1 MFLREN
7 WPGLP
12 SVRLALRSEVTA
24 LTKDSRFTGL
34 HWSIIAV
41 AVAISATMVGM
52 VGFQIW
58 RDRERALT
66 DAVNNT
72 TSLTTSLEE
81 HTRQIFTASDLLM
94 QSILNDVDLK
104 PSLSDIDRGKIHE
117 KLKTFAGGATFIKAL
132 AIIDRSGN
140 RIVSADLVNP
150 PPVSFNDRPHF
161 FVHAFEPSLGF
172 YIGAPIQGV
181 TGSTL
186 GQTLIPLSRRINS
199 RDGRFAG
206 IVYAGLPI
214 RYFLDFYRSID
225 IKPGVDIRLMLT
237 DGSLLVSQAV
247 HPTGQLDFYWH
258 PLFKKIIENQTTGTY
273 EGAGF
278 QPFTQEITSYR
289 QVPGFPLVVTVS
301 MNRDEVFAHWLATAK
316 TSAAL
321 VVAMLLAI
329 TAATI
334 WLLRLTSQRETLL
347 RDVTTEKLRAEKA
360 SEDARLADEAK
371 SAFLAT
377 MSHEIRTPM
386 NGIIGFSELLLETPL
401 DGRQKEFVTTVYDSA
416 RTLLVLLNDVLDY
429 SKIEAGKIELELI
442 DFDPTSI
449 VQSVL
454 SLFQRQAE
462 TKGLKLTLSI
472 APDVPKGVTGDASR
486 LRQILTNLVSNAIKF
501 TEKGSVDL
509 FLSLAGHGGDWAA
522 LRFAVKDSGI
532 GIPDEAK
539 NHLFSRFSQADSSIS
554 RRFGGTGLGLAICKS
569 LVDVMHGELGVSSRP
584 GEGSTFWFT
593 ISLPLATSVVKPR
606 FAPIAP
612 SVSGKGTVL
621 VVDDVEVNRRL
632 VSVMLTGAGYS
643 VQEAKGGREALERI
657 KKGGVDIVLL
667 DLQMPEMDGF
677 ETVARI
683 RTLLGDEAKVPVI
696 AMTANAMRGVIEQ
709 CLSAGMNGYVRKPAT
724 KADLLAALTSVL
736 APESDAKKLPDT
748 PAIHDEVPNQSID
761 ERVLDE
767 LERYIGRVKVT
778 ECVDLLKAQ
787 IPAALKR
794 IKACVDA
801 QDMKGLGEEIHS
813 LISPTGSLGLLSVAH
828 VARELS
834 DALRTENPSLPELTI
849 RLELL
854 TRACDAGL
862 DWLDRR
868 YPHSAPP
875 RLAASA

>member
-1 MFLREN
+1 M
-7 WPGLP
+7 
-12 SVRLALRSEVTA
+12 
-24 LTKDSRFTGL
+24 TKESRFTGL

-41 AVAISATMVGM
+41 AVAISAIMVGM

-58 RDRERALT
+58 RDRERALN
-66 DAVNNT
+66 DAVSNT

-94 QSILNDVDLK
+94 QSILNDVNLK

-117 KLKTFAGGATFIKAL
+117 KLKTFASGATFIKAL
-132 AIIDRSGN
+132 AIIDDSGK
-140 RIVSADLVNP
+140 RIVSADLINP
-150 PPVSFNDRPHF
+150 PPVPFNDRPHF

-181 TGSTL
+181 AGSTVGL
-186 GQTLIPLSRRINS
+186 TLIPLSRRINT

-206 IVYAGLPI
+206 IIYAGLPI

-237 DGSLLVSQAV
+237 DGSLLVSQAA

-273 EGAGF
+273 EGVGF

-289 QVPGFPLVVTVS
+289 KVPGFPLVVTVS
-301 MNRDEVFAHWLATAK
+301 MNRDEVFAQWRATTK
-316 TSAAL
+316 TSVAL
-321 VVAMLLAI
+321 VIAMLLAI

-334 WLLRLTSQRETLL
+334 WLLRLTSQREKLL
-347 RDVTTEKLRAEKA
+347 HDVTTEKLRAEKA
-360 SEDARLADEAK
+360 SDDARLADEAK

-449 VQSVL
+449 AQSVL

-462 TKGLKLTLSI
+462 TKGLTLTLSI
-472 APDVPKGVTGDASR
+472 SSDVPKGVTGDASR

-539 NHLFSRFSQADSSIS
+539 SHLFSRFSQADSSIS

-593 ISLPLATSVVKPR
+593 ISLPLATAPVKPR
-606 FAPIAP
+606 FTPIPANI
-612 SVSGKGTVL
+612 SGRGTVL

-632 VSVMLTGAGYS
+632 VSVMLTGSGYG
-643 VQEAKGGREALERI
+643 VEEAKGGREALARI
-657 KKGGVDIVLL
+657 QKGGVDIVLL

-683 RTLLGDEAKVPVI
+683 RTLLGEEAKVPVI

-724 KADLLAALTSVL
+724 KADLLSALTSVL
-736 APESDAKKLPDT
+736 APQTDEKPAET
-748 PAIHDEVPNQSID
+748 PITRDIGMPTHPID
-761 ERVLDE
+761 ESVLSE
-767 LERYIGRVKVT
+767 LERYIGRAKVI

-787 IPAALKR
+787 LPTTLMR
-794 IKACVDA
+794 IRACIDT
-801 QDMKGLGEEIHS
+801 QDMKGLGEEAHS
-813 LISPTGSLGLLSVAH
+813 LISPTGSLGLISIAYI
-828 VARELS
+828 ARELS
-834 DALRTENPSLPELTI
+834 DALRVGIPSPPELTLHI
-849 RLELL
+849 ELL
-854 TRACDAGL
+854 TRACETGL
-862 DWLDRR
+862 DWLNRR
-868 YPHSAPP
+868 YPDSGQPF
-875 RLAASA
+875 LAASA

>member
-1 MFLREN
+1 
-7 WPGLP
+7 
-12 SVRLALRSEVTA
+12 
-24 LTKDSRFTGL
+24 
-34 HWSIIAV
+34 
-41 AVAISATMVGM
+41 MVGM
-52 VGFQIW
+52 VGFQVW

-104 PSLSDIDRGKIHE
+104 PSLIDIDRGKIHE

-132 AIIDRSGN
+132 AIIDNSGK

-172 YIGAPIQGV
+172 YIGVPIQGV
-181 TGSTL
+181 AGSTV

-237 DGSLLVSQAV
+237 DGSLLVSQAT

-273 EGAGF
+273 EGVGF

-289 QVPGFPLVVTVS
+289 KVPGFPLVVTVS
-301 MNRDEVFAHWLATAK
+301 MNRDEVFAHWRETAK
-316 TSAAL
+316 TSITL
-321 VVAMLLAI
+321 VAAMLLAI
-329 TAATI
+329 MAATI
-334 WLLRLTSQRETLL
+334 WLLRLTSQRENLL

-360 SEDARLADEAK
+360 SDDARLADEAK

-449 VQSVL
+449 AQSVL

-462 TKGLKLTLSI
+462 TKGLVLTLSI
-472 APDVPKGVTGDASR
+472 SPDVPKGVTGDASR

-532 GIPDEAK
+532 GIPAEAK
-539 NHLFSRFSQADSSIS
+539 THLFSRFSQADSSIS

-593 ISLPLATSVVKPR
+593 ISLPLATAPVKPR
-606 FAPIAP
+606 LAPIPANI
-612 SVSGKGTVL
+612 SGKGTVL

-632 VSVMLTGAGYS
+632 VSVMLTSSGYS
-643 VQEAKGGREALERI
+643 VEEAKGGREALTRI
-657 KKGGVDIVLL
+657 QNGGVDIVLL

-683 RTLLGDEAKVPVI
+683 RTLLGEEAKVPVI

-724 KADLLAALTSVL
+724 KADLLTALSSVL
-736 APESDAKKLPDT
+736 APQTDERPTDT
-748 PAIHDEVPNQSID
+748 PATRDIEMPSQPID
-761 ERVLDE
+761 ESVLGE
-767 LERYIGRVKVT
+767 LERYIGRAKVI

-787 IPAALKR
+787 IPTALKR
-794 IKACVDA
+794 IRACVDA
-801 QDMKGLGEEIHS
+801 QDMKDLGEEAHS
-813 LISPTGSLGLLSVAH
+813 LISPTGSLGLISIAYI
-828 VARELS
+828 ARELS
-834 DALRTENPSLPELTI
+834 DALRTGTPSLPELTI
-849 RLELL
+849 RIELL
-854 TRACDAGL
+854 TRACDNGL
-862 DWLDRR
+862 DWLNRR
-868 YPHSAPP
+868 YPDSEPQP
-875 RLAASA
+875 LAASA

>member
-1 MFLREN
+1 M
-7 WPGLP
+7 
-12 SVRLALRSEVTA
+12 
-24 LTKDSRFTGL
+24 TKESRFTGL

-41 AVAISATMVGM
+41 AVAISAIMVGM

-58 RDRERALT
+58 RDRERALN

-81 HTRQIFTASDLLM
+81 HARQIFTASDLLM
-94 QSILNDVDLK
+94 QSILNDVNLK
-104 PSLSDIDRGKIHE
+104 PSLIDIDRGKIHE

-132 AIIDRSGN
+132 AIIDSSGK
-140 RIVSADLVNP
+140 RIVSAELVNP
-150 PPVSFNDRPHF
+150 PPVLFNDRPHF

-181 TGSTL
+181 AGSTVGL
-186 GQTLIPLSRRINS
+186 TLIPLSRRINA

-206 IVYAGLPI
+206 IIYAGLPI

-237 DGSLLVSQAV
+237 DGSLLVSQSA

-258 PLFKKIIENQTTGTY
+258 PLFKRIIENQTTGTY
-273 EGAGF
+273 EGVGF

-289 QVPGFPLVVTVS
+289 KVPGFPLVVTVS
-301 MNRDEVFAHWLATAK
+301 MNRDEVFAHWRATAK
-316 TSAAL
+316 TSLTL
-321 VVAMLLAI
+321 VTAMLLAI
-329 TAATI
+329 MAATV
-334 WLLRLTSQRETLL
+334 WLLRLTSQREKLL
-347 RDVTTEKLRAEKA
+347 HDVTTEKLRAEKA
-360 SEDARLADEAK
+360 SDDARLADEAK
-371 SAFLAT
+371 SVFLAT

-449 VQSVL
+449 AQSVL
-454 SLFQRQAE
+454 SLFQRQAD
-462 TKGLKLTLSI
+462 TKGLTLTLSI

-509 FLSLAGHGGDWAA
+509 FLSLAGHGGNWAA

-532 GIPDEAK
+532 GIPDDAK
-539 NHLFSRFSQADSSIS
+539 SHLFSRFSQADSSIS

-593 ISLPLATSVVKPR
+593 ISLPIATASVKPR
-606 FAPIAP
+606 FIPIPAKL
-612 SVSGKGTVL
+612 SGKGMVL
-621 VVDDVEVNRRL
+621 VVDDIEVNRRL
-632 VSVMLTGAGYS
+632 VSVMLTGSGYS
-643 VQEAKGGREALERI
+643 VEEAKGGRESLERI
-657 KKGGVDIVLL
+657 QKGGVDVVLL

-683 RTLLGDEAKVPVI
+683 RTLLGEEAKVPVI

-724 KADLLAALTSVL
+724 KADLLAAITSVL
-736 APESDAKKLPDT
+736 ST
-748 PAIHDEVPNQSID
+748 PTDEKPAETPIMRDIGMPAQPID
-761 ERVLDE
+761 ESVLSE
-767 LERYIGRVKVT
+767 LDRYIGRAKVI
-778 ECVDLLKAQ
+778 ECVDLLKVQ
-787 IPAALKR
+787 IPAALKK

-801 QDMKGLGEEIHS
+801 QDMKGLGEEAHS
-813 LISPTGSLGLLSVAH
+813 IISPTGSLGLISIAYI
-828 VARELS
+828 ARELS
-834 DALRTENPSLPELTI
+834 DVLRTGTPSLPELTI
-849 RLELL
+849 HIELL
-854 TRACDAGL
+854 TRACEIGL
-862 DWLDRR
+862 DWLDQR
-868 YPHSAPP
+868 YPDSELPH
-875 RLAASA
+875 LAASA